1 MAGTRAIE
9 ATPITSLSPA
19 REDHSFFGTPSVIEL
34 TNPHGHASIADTFSK
49 GFQTEF
55 GFFSRHS
62 TYGRRWIMAKKIV
75 LLSDGTG
82 NSAGKVWRTNVWRV
96 FESLELKG
104 SDQIAIY

>member
-49 GFQTEF
+49 GFQTRIRLF
-55 GFFSRHS
+55 QPG
-62 TYGRRWIMAKKIV
+62 TQLMV
-75 LLSDGTG
+75 DGGLWPKRLCCCRMVPATPPEKSG
-82 NSAGKVWRTNVWRV
+82 GQTSGAYSNPWN
-96 FESLELKG
+96 
-104 SDQIAIY
+104 